1 MEREK
6 AAEYRLNAADC
17 ISFAERI
24 SDLQQK
30 LILLVVAKAWL
41 VLARFVE
48 QNNLSDVDAFPR
60 DDPPTK
66 H

>member
-6 AAEYRLNAADC
+6 AAEYRLNAAGC
-17 ISFAERI
+17 IGFAERI
-24 SDLQQK
+24 SDPRQK

-41 VLARFVE
+41 VLAKFVE
-48 QNNLSDVDAFPR
+48 QNNLADVDALPR
-60 DDPPTK
+60 GDPPTK